1 MTNETLNNVIA
12 GAEYRIRAT
21 EHIMSELE
29 KISDKHKL
37 NRLYISIDAIHE
49 ELEDFIQIRKEK
61 AGDSFS
67 YAMLSRELE
76 KEIETS
82 PCGKEV

>member
-37 NRLYISIDAIHE
+37 NRLYIDIQAVHD
-49 ELEDFIQIRKEK
+49 ELEDYIQSRMERSG
-61 AGDSFS
+61 ASFS
-67 YAMLSRELE
+67 YKMLLRELE
-76 KEIETS
+76 KEMEAT
-82 PCGKEV
+82 G